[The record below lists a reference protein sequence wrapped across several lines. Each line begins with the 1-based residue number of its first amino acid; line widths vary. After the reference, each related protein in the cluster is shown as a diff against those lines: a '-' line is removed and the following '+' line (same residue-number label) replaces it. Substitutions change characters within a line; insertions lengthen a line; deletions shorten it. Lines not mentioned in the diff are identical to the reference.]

1 MGWQPGEGQGA
12 GVGPGP
18 DPGAPRPGVPR
29 PDGARDPR
37 LAGFAEGGEWDSRP
51 PSAALALALEEASGP
66 GWRCPGA
73 EHDELIGALRASAA
87 LESRACA
94 AKLGLLRALMREEN
108 LPLPGGDHHGDLP
121 DGWSRSLTHEVSLAL
136 AMPAVS
142 AEKLMWTAWDLEALL
157 PGIGALVDDGTLTY
171 SKARA
176 VDDALLL
183 LSEEDKARAEALIL
197 PHLAGK
203 TYGQIEKIAVRT
215 AGTVDPGIAE
225 RNREHAER
233 NRARVVLKREQ
244 SGAAMLSGYDLPPAE
259 TLAAHARVCAR
270 AVEYKESG
278 VFPGVLMDQLRGQA
292 YLDLMNGITAE
303 ARVAAGPPDTGLGAP
318 NDTGTPAD
326 ASTGDPGPD
335 EPDEEDR
342 DDPGPDEPN
351 LDDGPDDGPDDGG
364 PGGPSGGHPDGGG
377 PDPRPGP
384 DEPSSPAPPRPT
396 DLVIPLATLLGLAR
410 RPGDSHGFGPL
421 DPILCRDLAAL
432 AASSPHTTVCV
443 TVVDEHGFA
452 IGHGC
457 LRPGLRSAPL
467 RGAPVPP
474 LTALPAR
481 MNLTIA
487 ATRLAGLAGRPGPP
501 SGAASPGGWAF
512 ARHDVQDARGSTGG
526 ADPPGKPDWCG
537 TWAIALPGEL
547 EYTVRLEPVPTWD
560 CEHQRESHAY
570 QPNDKLRHL
579 VQIRDH
585 ECTFPTCSRHG
596 RESDFEHAIP
606 YHKGG
611 RTCAC
616 NAGARS
622 RSCHRVKQ
630 SPGWKVT
637 QPKPGWHQWET
648 PSGRVYVQE
657 PWRYPS

>member
-1 MGWQPGEGQGA
+1 
-12 GVGPGP
+12 VPGP
-18 DPGAPRPGVPR
+18 VGT
-29 PDGARDPR
+29 RDPR
-37 LAGFAEGGEWDSRP
+37 LAGFAQGREWDRRP
-51 PSAALALALEEASGP
+51 PSAALALALEGASGP

-87 LESRACA
+87 LESWACA
-94 AKLGLLRALMREEN
+94 AKLGLLRALMREED

-136 AMPAVS
+136 AMPPVS
-142 AEKLMWTAWDLEALL
+142 AEKLMWTAWDLGALL
-157 PGIGALVDDGTLTY
+157 PGIGALLEDGTLTY

-183 LSEEDKARAEALIL
+183 LSEEDKARAEAMIL

-203 TYGQIEKIAVRT
+203 TYGQIEKMAVQA

-233 NRARVVLKREQ
+233 SSARVVLKREQ

-270 AVEYKESG
+270 AAEYKKSG
-278 VFPGVLMDQLRGQA
+278 VFPGVLMDQLRAQA

-303 ARVAAGPPDTGLGAP
+303 ARIAVGPPDTGLGAP
-318 NDTGTPAD
+318 SDTSTPAD
-326 ASTGDPGPD
+326 D
-335 EPDEEDR
+335 
-342 DDPGPDEPN
+342 
-351 LDDGPDDGPDDGG
+351 
-364 PGGPSGGHPDGGG
+364 GPSGGHPDGGG

-384 DEPSSPAPPRPT
+384 DDSQAGSLASPSSEWSSPPSSPAPSRLT
-396 DLVIPLATLLGLAR
+396 DLVIPLATLLGLGS
-410 RPGDSHGFGPL
+410 RPGDSHAFGPL
-421 DPILCRDLAAL
+421 DPTLCRDLAAL
-432 AASSPHTTVCV
+432 AAFSPHTTVCV
-443 TVVDEHGFA
+443 TVTDEHGFA

-457 LRPGLRSAPL
+457 LRPRLHSVPPP
-467 RGAPVPP
+467 GAPARP
-474 LTALPAR
+474 LTALPAY

-487 ATRLAGLAGRPGPP
+487 ATRLAELAGNPGPP
-501 SGAASPGGWAF
+501 SGVASLGGWAF
-512 ARHDVQDARGSTGG
+512 ARHGVPDTRGSTGG
-526 ADPPGKPDWCG
+526 ADPPGEPDWCG
-537 TWAIALPGEL
+537 TWAITLPGSL

-560 CEHQRESHAY
+560 CDHKRESHAY
-570 QPNDKLRHL
+570 QPNDTLRHL
-579 VQIRDH
+579 VQVRDSK
-585 ECTFPTCSRHG
+585 CTFPTCSQHG

-611 RTCAC
+611 RTCGC

-622 RSCHRVKQ
+622 RQCHQVKQ
-630 SPGWKVT
+630 SPDWKVT
-637 QPKPGWHQWET
+637 QPTPGWHRWET
-648 PSGRVYVQE
+648 PSGRIYVQE